1 MTRLEKYEKINKCMT
16 RQELIDAIQII
27 AEDNDGLIHGR
38 TRQFSAIVMAL
49 NAEAYFQGEMRMEV
63 MTREYGI
70 RQQALMVEM
79 YDPISKS

>member
-1 MTRLEKYEKINKCMT
+1 MTELEKYKVINKCMT

-27 AEDNDGLIHGR
+27 AENGLIQGR
-38 TRQFSAIVMAL
+38 NRIFEASIMAL
-49 NAEAYFQGEMRMEV
+49 NAESYFQGAVRMET

-70 RQQALMVEM
+70 RQQALMVEI